1 MPLKRPLV
9 PARSGVR
16 SWRVTSPRSAPTGC
30 ALVDMTSPSCRATD
44 RGVPPP
50 LRRREPG
57 AMEAELARM
66 DTRFIFRRIL
76 TTRDTGAISLSPEWW
91 GPPDR
96 DIPLPPWLPK
106 EYVDRLA
113 AKFDETGFAGAINFY
128 RCLNLNWELT
138 APWTGAKVAVPTKYM
153 AGEEAMS
160 CSYTGV
166 QEYIHKGGL
175 KGDVPGL
182 EEVAVVAGAAHCIHL
197 EKPEEVTEHIYDFIK
212 RF

>member
-1 MPLKRPLV
+1 MQ
-9 PARSGVR
+9 
-16 SWRVTSPRSAPTGC
+16 
-30 ALVDMTSPSCRATD
+30 
-44 RGVPPP
+44 
-50 LRRREPG
+50 EPG